1 MYPHKIANLAISILL
16 ACFFTAC
23 SMNNLMTPN
32 KKKSYEKKEISA
44 SLINEVINI
53 THLIKQN
60 NLALLNSRYINPK
73 YGLYEVS
80 KLEGKNIFEHKNSIT
95 AIKNEV
101 DSFEVKNEKANFS
114 CSSLDDSL
122 YGWDKEG
129 IYLNAKTRPLI
140 TTIME
145 EVNILKPNSYKEE
158 EIEKV
163 DFIEQ
168 TSYEVTITYN
178 MIFYLT
184 LIDDM
189 WYITL
194 IDNATTNCLD

>member
-1 MYPHKIANLAISILL
+1 MYLRKIVNLAIFLLL
-16 ACFFTAC
+16 AFFFTAC
-23 SMNNLMTPN
+23 SVNNLMTPN
-32 KKKSYEKKEISA
+32 KKKSYEKKEITT

-60 NLALLNSRYINPK
+60 NLALLNSKYINPK

-80 KLEGKNIFEHKNSIT
+80 KLDGKNIFEHKNSIT
-95 AIKNEV
+95 KIKNDV
-101 DSFEVKNEKANFS
+101 DSFEVKNEKANFY
-114 CSSLDDSL
+114 CSTSDDSL

-129 IYLNAKTRPLI
+129 IYLNAKTKPLI
-140 TTIME
+140 TPIME
-145 EVNILKPNSYKEE
+145 EANIVNPNSYKEE

-184 LIDDM
+184 LIDDK

-194 IDNATTNCLD
+194 IDNATTDCID

>member
-1 MYPHKIANLAISILL
+1 MYLRKIVNLAISILL
-16 ACFFTAC
+16 AFFLTAC
-23 SMNNLMTPN
+23 SMNNLLTPN
-32 KKKSYEKKEISA
+32 KKKTYEKKEITT

-60 NLALLNSRYINPK
+60 NLALLNSKYINPK
-73 YGLYEVS
+73 YGLFEVS
-80 KLEGKNIFEHKNSIT
+80 KLDGKNIFEHKNNIT

-140 TTIME
+140 TTIMK

-178 MIFYLT
+178 IIFYLT
-184 LIDDM
+184 LIDDK

-194 IDNATTNCLD
+194 IDNATTDCID

>member
-1 MYPHKIANLAISILL
+1 MYLRKIVNLAIFILL
-16 ACFFTAC
+16 AFFFTAC
-23 SMNNLMTPN
+23 SVNNLMTPN
-32 KKKSYEKKEISA
+32 KKKSYEKKEITT

-60 NLALLNSRYINPK
+60 NLALLNSKYINPK

-80 KLEGKNIFEHKNSIT
+80 KLDGKNIFEHKNSIT
-95 AIKNEV
+95 KIKNDV
-101 DSFEVKNEKANFS
+101 DSFEVKNEKANFY
-114 CSSLDDSL
+114 CSTSDDSL

-129 IYLNAKTRPLI
+129 IYLNAKTKPLI
-140 TTIME
+140 TPIME
-145 EVNILKPNSYKEE
+145 EANIVNPNSYKEE

-184 LIDDM
+184 LIDDK

-194 IDNATTNCLD
+194 IDNATTDCID

>member
-16 ACFFTAC
+16 ALFFTAC

-32 KKKSYEKKEISA
+32 KKKTYEKKEITT

-60 NLALLNSRYINPK
+60 NLALLNSKYINSK

-80 KLEGKNIFEHKNSIT
+80 KFDGKNIFEHKNNIT

-101 DSFEVKNEKANFS
+101 DSFEVKNEKANFY
-114 CSSLDDSL
+114 CSTTDDSL

-145 EVNILKPNSYKEE
+145 EANILKPNSYKEE

-184 LIDDM
+184 LIDDK